1 MLMDARKKL
10 ADHSSGENIL
20 TGEQKEQF
28 QNKVDLFQRK
38 IESMEI
44 ELEEWVR
51 LRRMCVSNTCSTI
64 CSTIAPQLYFVAT
77 HY

>member
-1 MLMDARKKL
+1 MVMDARKKL

-28 QNKVDLFQRK
+28 ENKVDLFQRK
-38 IESMEI
+38 IKSMGI

-51 LRRMCVSNTCSTI
+51 LRMMCIGNT
-64 CSTIAPQLYFVAT
+64 CSTIAPQIYFVAT
-77 HY
+77 HF